1 MKKKI
6 LIIGYGSIGKRHAYI
21 LSKKKKFV
29 KNIYILT
36 KQNCE
41 PFIKVNSFEKIALIN
56 PDYIIISSPTSKHY
70 KQLSFLEKTLS
81 RKLILVEKTL
91 FSKNENLNIKK
102 NKVFVGYNMRFN
114 PLIQFIKNKIKN
126 KKIWSINVFCGSY
139 LPHWRKGRDYR
150 FTSSAKKKLGG
161 GVLLDLSHELD
172 YIRWL
177 LGNIQLDNVISRK
190 LSDLKIDTDDFLSIS
205 GTANKFT
212 RVQIDLN
219 YFTKK
224 PTRRIII
231 DGKNISIDADLIEKK
246 IFFSEGENNGIF
258 SKKSLHKNHT
268 YENMHRS
275 LLKKD
280 FKVCCSYKEG
290 KNLMLLIDKIK
301 KFSK

>member
-1 MKKKI
+1 MRKI
-6 LIIGYGSIGKRHAYI
+6 LIIGYGSIGKLHADV
-21 LSKKKKFV
+21 LSRKKKFV

-41 PFIKVNSFEKIALIN
+41 PFTKINSLQKIPTIN
-56 PDYIIISSPTSKHY
+56 PDYIIISSPTSEHY
-70 KQLSFLEKTLS
+70 KQLLFLEKTLS
-81 RKLILVEKTL
+81 RKLILVEKPL
-91 FSKNENLNIKK
+91 FLKNENLNIKK

-126 KKIWSINVFCGSY
+126 KRIWSINIFCGTY
-139 LPHWRKGRDYR
+139 LPHWRKDRDYR

-161 GVLLDLSHELD
+161 GVILDLSHELD
-172 YIRWL
+172 YTQWL
-177 LGNIQLDNVISRK
+177 LGNIELDNVISAK
-190 LSDLKIDTDDFLSIS
+190 LSNLKIDTDDFLSIS

-224 PTRRIII
+224 ATRRIII
-231 DGKNISIDADLIEKK
+231 DGKNISIDADLVEKK
-246 IFFSEGENNGIF
+246 IFVSEGEKKSIF
-258 SKKSLHKNHT
+258 SKKSLHRNYS
-268 YENMHRS
+268 YEHLHKA

-280 FKVCCSYKEG
+280 FKVCCNYEEG
-290 KNLMLLIDKIK
+290 KNLMFLIDKIK